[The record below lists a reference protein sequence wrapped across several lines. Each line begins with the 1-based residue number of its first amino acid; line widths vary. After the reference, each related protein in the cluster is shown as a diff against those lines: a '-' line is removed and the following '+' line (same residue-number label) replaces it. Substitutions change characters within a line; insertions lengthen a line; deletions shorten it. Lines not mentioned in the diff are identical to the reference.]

1 MTIMENQWYNDVNA
15 ISTSIKPTP
24 TATNIQSQTQHQPSD
39 HHIQIMDWIQT
50 LPYQFDNVS
59 SPGKGPGPK

>member
-1 MTIMENQWYNDVNA
+1 MIYEPQ
-15 ISTSIKPTP
+15 STLHPPLPIFNPKHNTKPF
-24 TATNIQSQTQHQPSD
+24 D
-39 HHIQIMDWIQT
+39 HHTQIMGWIQT